1 MNEQKVIDLCGDYPT
16 DFSKVDVAINPGY
29 VFQNDTSYS
38 SVQLWDIEG
47 NTVFV
52 NSFLECE
59 HYVMGGW
66 YYPKVNESL
75 IELNSHLIFG
85 GFSFNCFKVFIK
97 NIFKDKECI
106 KILSIN

>member
-52 NSFLECE
+52 NSFWNANIMLWED
-59 HYVMGGW
+59 GIT
-66 YYPKVNESL
+66 PK
-75 IELNSHLIFG
+75 
-85 GFSFNCFKVFIK
+85 
-97 NIFKDKECI
+97 
-106 KILSIN
+106 

>member
-1 MNEQKVIDLCGDYPT
+1 MNEQKVIDLCGNYPT
-16 DFSKVDVAINPGY
+16 DFSKADVAINPGY

-66 YYPKVNESL
+66 HYPKVNESL
-75 IELNSHLIFG
+75 IELNSYLIFG
-85 GFSFNCFKVFIK
+85 GFVAALIISRFLLNIYLKIK
-97 NIFKDKECI
+97 NV
-106 KILSIN
+106 

>member
-16 DFSKVDVAINPGY
+16 DFLKVDVAINPGY

-52 NSFLECE
+52 NSFWNANIMLWED
-59 HYVMGGW
+59 GIT
-66 YYPKVNESL
+66 PKVNESL

-85 GFSFNCFKVFIK
+85 GFVAALIVSRFLLKIYLKIK
-97 NIFKDKECI
+97 NV
-106 KILSIN
+106 

>member
-52 NSFLECE
+52 NSFLRC
-59 HYVMGGW
+59 VTLVIL
-66 YYPKVNESL
+66 KNLL
-75 IELNSHLIFG
+75 ITKKMARINSEPFDLLYL
-85 GFSFNCFKVFIK
+85 FN
-97 NIFKDKECI
+97 
-106 KILSIN
+106 